1 MYHFE
6 MFQNVCWTHLTYL
19 LSRLNLQLVFSLNAF
34 ERTCEVSNKMIS
46 TIPEQKLIA
55 LQKVLD
61 YMNNR
66 PEQMNL
72 DATFGV
78 VLTEGKE
85 KRNHY
90 NHRLKLLNND
100 VVKSSHIFCEKSN
113 RLRFLKYE
121 A

>member
-6 MFQNVCWTHLTYL
+6 MFQEDRNVCWTRLTCL

-34 ERTCEVSNKMIS
+34 KRICKVYQNEIS

-85 KRNHY
+85 RRNHY
-90 NHRLKLLNND
+90 NH
-100 VVKSSHIFCEKSN
+100 
-113 RLRFLKYE
+113 
-121 A
+121 